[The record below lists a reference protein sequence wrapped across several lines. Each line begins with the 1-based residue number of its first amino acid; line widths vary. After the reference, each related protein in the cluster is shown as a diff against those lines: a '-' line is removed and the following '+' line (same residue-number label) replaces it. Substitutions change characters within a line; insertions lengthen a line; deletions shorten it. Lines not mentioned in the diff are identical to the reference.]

1 MPGQENGRPAHI
13 RQPDPRG
20 KLVKPLQ
27 KEVDDAELS
36 FQRFARARR
45 ILVWLTT
52 QSHYMEPPAF
62 LLYADGSG
70 MLLIGSKTVE
80 ELGRPF
86 RKEVERVVGSSR
98 WGTRQRE
105 NGAEEITL
113 HVCGLELKEPIPGL
127 D

>member
-1 MPGQENGRPAHI
+1 
-13 RQPDPRG
+13 
-20 KLVKPLQ
+20 
-27 KEVDDAELS
+27 
-36 FQRFARARR
+36 
-45 ILVWLTT
+45 
-52 QSHYMEPPAF
+52 
-62 LLYADGSG
+62 